1 LQQSDL
7 ITAVFEFVLLIFS
20 LCVHECAH
28 AWMAS
33 RLGDQTARRVAQGG
47 SEIICKV
54 LKINIG
60 GVGVL
65 IKW

>member
-1 LQQSDL
+1 LDIDL
-7 ITAVFEFVLLIFS
+7 APENAVAAGLAEPPIPGF
-20 LCVHECAH
+20 
-28 AWMAS
+28 
-33 RLGDQTARRVAQGG
+33 QGG
-47 SEIICKV
+47 SEMSGKV

>member
-1 LQQSDL
+1 LDIDL
-7 ITAVFEFVLLIFS
+7 APENAVAAGLAEPPIPGF
-20 LCVHECAH
+20 
-28 AWMAS
+28 
-33 RLGDQTARRVAQGG
+33 QGG